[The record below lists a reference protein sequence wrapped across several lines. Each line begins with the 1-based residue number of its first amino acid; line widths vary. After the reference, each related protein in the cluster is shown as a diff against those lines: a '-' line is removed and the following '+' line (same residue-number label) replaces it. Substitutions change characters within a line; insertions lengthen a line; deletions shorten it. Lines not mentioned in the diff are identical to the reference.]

1 VNSGA
6 HRAVQRFER
15 LADVLD
21 QARGHARGDATALA
35 SLLGQA
41 EAELRLTSA
50 DVAALRGLPPQPVVL
65 QAALHAKQSHDALTS
80 EIQSGL
86 AAIAEELRRLTAGRE
101 ATGRYSPESVTVS
114 PLRLDQVG

>member
-1 VNSGA
+1 VNPSA
-6 HRAVQRFER
+6 HRAAQRFEH
-15 LADVLD
+15 LAGVLD
-21 QARGHARGDATALA
+21 QARGHAQSDAAALA

-50 DVAALRGLPPQPVVL
+50 DVAALRSPLPQPAVL

-80 EIQSGL
+80 EIELGL
-86 AAIAEELRRLTAGRE
+86 AAIAEELRHLTAGRE
-101 ATGRYSPESVTVS
+101 ATGRYSPESITIS